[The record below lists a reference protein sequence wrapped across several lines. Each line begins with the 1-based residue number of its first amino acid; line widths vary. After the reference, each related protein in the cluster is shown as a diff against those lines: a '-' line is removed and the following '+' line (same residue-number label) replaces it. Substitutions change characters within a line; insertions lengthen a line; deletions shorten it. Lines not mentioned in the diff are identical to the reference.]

1 MQENQ
6 THAKMKE
13 NARITLRIT
22 LATAYLVLLVK
33 TVQQTWMTVQ
43 VTCAKMVE
51 HVETALTNI
60 LVNALQ
66 NLPENF
72 VRLSLW

>member
-1 MQENQ
+1 MQENP
-6 THAKMKE
+6 THVKMKE
-13 NARITLRIT
+13 NARITSHIT
-22 LATAYLVLLVK
+22 LATVYLVLLVK
-33 TVQQTWMTVQ
+33 TVQQTWTTVQ

-60 LVNALQ
+60 PVNAQQ